1 MTDEFNPKGGDIYEY
16 NGDLYLTYAK
26 LTDDE
31 PLSSLRLGKTSVFTA
46 ASNWHREPHAK
57 VLGSILPAINNILDC
72 LRADKD
78 E

>member
-31 PLSSLRLGKTSVFTA
+31 PLSSLRLGKTIVFSTTKEWYR
-46 ASNWHREPHAK
+46 SPNAK